1 MRAVTTIS
9 GTMAPLARGSVDTD
23 QIIPKQFLKR
33 IERTGYGPFLF
44 YDWAR
49 QGDGEPDP
57 EFPLNKPEHAAAS
70 VLVTGPS
77 FGIGSSREHAV
88 WAIQD
93 HGFEAVVAA
102 SFGDIFRNNSYN
114 NGLLAV
120 ELTTPEVDHL
130 LATAAATPQATIT
143 IDLEAQTVVA
153 PGLEARFAIAA
164 SVKQRLLDGLDDIAL
179 TLQRDAAI
187 ATYEERRPGWMPTV
201 TQQH

>member
-49 QGDGEPDP
+49 RSDGEPDP
-57 EFPLNKPEHAAAS
+57 EFPLNKPEHATAS

-93 HGFEAVVAA
+93 RGFEAVVAA

-130 LATAAATPQATIT
+130 LATAAATPEATIT
-143 IDLEAQTVVA
+143 IDLETQTVVA

-164 SVKQRLLDGLDDIAL
+164 SVKQRLLNGLDDIAL
-179 TLQRDAAI
+179 TLQHDAAI
-187 ATYEERRPGWMPTV
+187 AFFEEHRPGWMPIV